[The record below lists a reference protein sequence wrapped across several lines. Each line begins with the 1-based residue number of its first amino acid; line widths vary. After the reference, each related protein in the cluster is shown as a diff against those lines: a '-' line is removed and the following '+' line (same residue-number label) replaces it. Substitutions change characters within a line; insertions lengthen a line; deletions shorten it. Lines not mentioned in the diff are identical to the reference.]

1 MLDNANNRLARILN
15 TGSGIKIAQRRRKG
29 KKSKKAPKPE
39 AEEKP
44 MKDENME
51 KEPAE
56 QE

>member
-29 KKSKKAPKPE
+29 KKSKKVPKPE